1 MEVRTRVTVTSS
13 ESNIDAVLFD
23 WGGVITVPPGPIVE
37 KLYRQIDVDQDQ
49 LRLRRK
55 AYRDDDPDSQFAR
68 LERGE
73 LSLEAYLTWS
83 RQDLP
88 GAETIWDPESAHFL
102 FRHLTV
108 VPEVVERIYQLKERG
123 FLLGLLTNNIAE
135 AWPTVN
141 DGLPID
147 DLFDVV
153 INSAFVGMR
162 KPEHRIYVHA
172 LEKLGVRAEH
182 AVFLDDNRVNLE
194 AARACGLNV
203 VEVKQPVAA
212 LEKLEAVIKELAR

>member
-1 MEVRTRVTVTSS
+1 MTITSN

-123 FLLGLLTNNIAE
+123 FLIGLLTNNIAE

-162 KPEHRIYVHA
+162 KPEHRIYMHA

-194 AARACGLNV
+194 AARACGLNI

>member
-1 MEVRTRVTVTSS
+1 MTITSN

-88 GAETIWDPESAHFL
+88 GAETIWNPESAHFL

>member
-1 MEVRTRVTVTSS
+1 MTITSN

-123 FLLGLLTNNIAE
+123 FLIGLLTNNIAE

-162 KPEHRIYVHA
+162 KPEHRIYMHA

-212 LEKLEAVIKELAR
+212 LEKLEAVIKELAS

>member
-1 MEVRTRVTVTSS
+1 MTITSN

-123 FLLGLLTNNIAE
+123 FLIGLLTNNIAE

-162 KPEHRIYVHA
+162 KPEHRIYMHA

>member
-1 MEVRTRVTVTSS
+1 MTITSN

-123 FLLGLLTNNIAE
+123 FLIGLLTNNIAE

-147 DLFDVV
+147 DLFDVA

-162 KPEHRIYVHA
+162 KPEHRIYMHA

-194 AARACGLNV
+194 AARACGLNI

>member
-1 MEVRTRVTVTSS
+1 VTVTSS

>member
-1 MEVRTRVTVTSS
+1 MTITSN

-55 AYRDDDPDSQFAR
+55 AYRDEDPDSQFAR

-162 KPEHRIYVHA
+162 KPEHRIYMHA

>member
-1 MEVRTRVTVTSS
+1 MTVTSS

>member
-1 MEVRTRVTVTSS
+1 MTVTSN

>member
-1 MEVRTRVTVTSS
+1 MTITSN

-123 FLLGLLTNNIAE
+123 FLIGLLTNNIAE

-182 AVFLDDNRVNLE
+182 AVFLDDNPVNLE

-203 VEVKQPVAA
+203 LEVKQPVAA

>member
-1 MEVRTRVTVTSS
+1 MTITSN

-55 AYRDDDPDSQFAR
+55 AYRDEDPDSQFAR

-182 AVFLDDNRVNLE
+182 AVFLDDNPVNLE

>member
-1 MEVRTRVTVTSS
+1 MTVTSS

-182 AVFLDDNRVNLE
+182 AVFLDDNPVNLE
-194 AARACGLNV
+194 AARACGLTV
-203 VEVKQPVAA
+203 VEVKQPIAA

>member
-1 MEVRTRVTVTSS
+1 MTITSN

-123 FLLGLLTNNIAE
+123 FLIGLLTNNIAE

-147 DLFDVV
+147 DLFDVA

-162 KPEHRIYVHA
+162 KPEHRIYMHA

-194 AARACGLNV
+194 AARACGLNI

-212 LEKLEAVIKELAR
+212 LAKLEAVIKELAR

>member
-1 MEVRTRVTVTSS
+1 MTITSN

-123 FLLGLLTNNIAE
+123 FLIGLLTNNIAE

-147 DLFDVV
+147 DLFDVA

-194 AARACGLNV
+194 AARACGLNI

-212 LEKLEAVIKELAR
+212 LAKLEAVIKELAR

>member
-1 MEVRTRVTVTSS
+1 MTITSN

-83 RQDLP
+83 CQDLP

-123 FLLGLLTNNIAE
+123 FLIGLLTNNIAE

-182 AVFLDDNRVNLE
+182 AVFLDDNPVNLE

>member
-1 MEVRTRVTVTSS
+1 MTITSN

-123 FLLGLLTNNIAE
+123 FLIGLLTNNIAE

-194 AARACGLNV
+194 AARACGLNI

-212 LEKLEAVIKELAR
+212 LAKLEAVIKELAR

>member
-1 MEVRTRVTVTSS
+1 MTITSN

-102 FRHLTV
+102 FRHLIV

-123 FLLGLLTNNIAE
+123 FLIGLLTNNIAE

-182 AVFLDDNRVNLE
+182 AVFLDDNPVNLK

>member
-1 MEVRTRVTVTSS
+1 MTVTSS

-37 KLYRQIDVDQDQ
+37 KLYRQLDVDQDQ

>member
-1 MEVRTRVTVTSS
+1 MRVTVTSS

>member
-1 MEVRTRVTVTSS
+1 MTITSN

-162 KPEHRIYVHA
+162 KPEHRIYMHA

>member
-1 MEVRTRVTVTSS
+1 MTVTSN

-182 AVFLDDNRVNLE
+182 AVFLDDNPVNLE

>member
-1 MEVRTRVTVTSS
+1 MTITSN

-123 FLLGLLTNNIAE
+123 FLIGLLTNNIAE

>member
-1 MEVRTRVTVTSS
+1 VTITSN

-123 FLLGLLTNNIAE
+123 FLIGLLTNNIAE

-162 KPEHRIYVHA
+162 KPEHRIYMHA

-194 AARACGLNV
+194 AARACGLNI

-212 LEKLEAVIKELAR
+212 LAKLEAVIKELAR

>member
-1 MEVRTRVTVTSS
+1 MTVTSS

-203 VEVKQPVAA
+203 VDVKQPIAA

>member
-1 MEVRTRVTVTSS
+1 MTITSN

-123 FLLGLLTNNIAE
+123 FLIGLLTNNIAE

-162 KPEHRIYVHA
+162 KPEHRIYMHA

-182 AVFLDDNRVNLE
+182 AVFLDDNPVNLE

>member
-1 MEVRTRVTVTSS
+1 M
-13 ESNIDAVLFD
+13 
-23 WGGVITVPPGPIVE
+23 
-37 KLYRQIDVDQDQ
+37 
-49 LRLRRK
+49 
-55 AYRDDDPDSQFAR
+55 
-68 LERGE
+68 
-73 LSLEAYLTWS
+73 
-83 RQDLP
+83 
-88 GAETIWDPESAHFL
+88 
-102 FRHLTV
+102 

-123 FLLGLLTNNIAE
+123 FLIGLLTNNIAE

-203 VEVKQPVAA
+203 VEVKQPIAA

>member
-1 MEVRTRVTVTSS
+1 MTITSN

-108 VPEVVERIYQLKERG
+108 VPEVVARIYQLKERG

-194 AARACGLNV
+194 AARVCGLNV

>member
-1 MEVRTRVTVTSS
+1 MTITSN

-88 GAETIWDPESAHFL
+88 GAETIWDPESTHFL

-123 FLLGLLTNNIAE
+123 FLIGLLTNNIAE

-147 DLFDVV
+147 DLFDLV

-182 AVFLDDNRVNLE
+182 AVFLDDNPVNLE

>member
-1 MEVRTRVTVTSS
+1 M
-13 ESNIDAVLFD
+13 
-23 WGGVITVPPGPIVE
+23 PPGPIVE

-55 AYRDDDPDSQFAR
+55 AYRDEDPDSQFAR

-123 FLLGLLTNNIAE
+123 FLIGLLTNNIAE

-162 KPEHRIYVHA
+162 KPEHRIYMHA

>member
-1 MEVRTRVTVTSS
+1 MTITSN

-37 KLYRQIDVDQDQ
+37 KLYREVDVDQDQ

-123 FLLGLLTNNIAE
+123 FLIGLLTNNIAE

-162 KPEHRIYVHA
+162 KPEHRIYMHA

>member
-1 MEVRTRVTVTSS
+1 MTITSN

-123 FLLGLLTNNIAE
+123 FLIGLLTNNIAE

-162 KPEHRIYVHA
+162 KPEHRIYVYA

-182 AVFLDDNRVNLE
+182 AVFLDDNPVNLE

>member
-1 MEVRTRVTVTSS
+1 MTITSN

-108 VPEVVERIYQLKERG
+108 VPEVVARIYQLKERG

-182 AVFLDDNRVNLE
+182 AVFLDDNPVNLE

>member
-1 MEVRTRVTVTSS
+1 MTVTSS

-123 FLLGLLTNNIAE
+123 FLIGLLTNNIAE

-182 AVFLDDNRVNLE
+182 AVFLDDNPVNLE

-203 VEVKQPVAA
+203 VEVKQPIAA

>member
-1 MEVRTRVTVTSS
+1 MTITSN

>member
-1 MEVRTRVTVTSS
+1 MTVTSS

-203 VEVKQPVAA
+203 VEVKQPIAA

>member
-1 MEVRTRVTVTSS
+1 MTVTSN
-13 ESNIDAVLFD
+13 ESKVDAVLFD

>member
-1 MEVRTRVTVTSS
+1 MVRTRVTVTWS

-23 WGGVITVPPGPIVE
+23 WGGVITVLPGPIVE

-108 VPEVVERIYQLKERG
+108 VPEVVARIYQLKERG

-203 VEVKQPVAA
+203 VEVKQPIAA

>member
-1 MEVRTRVTVTSS
+1 MTVTSS

-55 AYRDDDPDSQFAR
+55 TYRDDDPSSQFAR

-203 VEVKQPVAA
+203 VEVKQPIAA